1 MVVRSSSRPLLGW
14 SETGGDMLETQLAQ
28 LFMQT
33 GKDHHLAFIE
43 TDGED
48 PDWPQWYAEYLEHR
62 LPELLESFEL
72 SRPLIAQALIEVDQF
87 HRESSN
93 GEWPQAYA
101 QFFINRFGSPA
112 DD

>member
-1 MVVRSSSRPLLGW
+1 
-14 SETGGDMLETQLAQ
+14 MLEAQLAE

-62 LPELLESFEL
+62 LPELLQSSEL
-72 SRPLIAQALIEVDQF
+72 SRASIAQALIEADQH
-87 HRESSN
+87 HRES
-93 GEWPQAYA
+93 GDAAWPQTYA
-101 QFFINRFGSPA
+101 QFFINRFGTPA
-112 DD
+112 DN

>member
-1 MVVRSSSRPLLGW
+1 
-14 SETGGDMLETQLAQ
+14 MLETQLAE

-48 PDWPQWYAEYLEHR
+48 PDWPQWYAEYLEPR
-62 LPELLESFEL
+62 LTRLLGSSGL
-72 SRPLIAQALIEVDQF
+72 SRPSIAQALIEADQH
-87 HRESSN
+87 HRES
-93 GEWPQAYA
+93 GDAEWPRVYA
-101 QFFINRFGSPA
+101 QFFINRFGTSA